1 MRNHRGGRNRRQPY
15 DEWSYSNPSSP
26 PPFCFSLI
34 SADIPCTYTANHC
47 IEHSEIIL
55 EKQFTPSCACT
66 FGVRIVICKPQR
78 KTSEPP
84 SRDLLF
90 KISKHQHDDALAC
103 WNIASPLVPVLLQ
116 QSLGL
121 WMRKGGG
128 KKILQVKSIIEIPHP
143 SPPPVWPIGIL
154 QDPLAPYGVPNL
166 QLGRKE

>member
-26 PPFCFSLI
+26 PPFCFSFI

-121 WMRKGGG
+121 WMRKGGE
-128 KKILQVKSIIEIPHP
+128 KNTSSEIYNRDP
-143 SPPPVWPIGIL
+143 SSFSPPVWPIGIL

>member
-121 WMRKGGG
+121 WMRKGGE
-128 KKILQVKSIIEIPHP
+128 KNTSSEIYNRDP
-143 SPPPVWPIGIL
+143 SSFSPPVWPIGIL